1 MRKSLSTKKIPAGVA
16 AGRKKG
22 LSHLS
27 ISNNICKSN
36 NDYLPDPLQTLEGF
50 KKSRNIDI
58 PELDPLELT
67 REELRAKQLLATFD
81 LEAILFIASR
91 GNPVTVRDWLLRRL
105 AAIRKEKQ
113 RRGGH
118 LRRVK

>member
-1 MRKSLSTKKIPAGVA
+1 VA

-81 LEAILFIASR
+81 LEAILFIDSR
-91 GNPVTVRDWLLRRL
+91 GNPVTIRDWLLRRL

-118 LRRVK
+118 LRRVE